1 MVTSAKTSLTTATT
15 KKRVAKKTE
24 YLMFEISQ
32 LDYSVLSY
40 QNNYRISLEI
50 VYKHTSAENIFGIA
64 KLIDVSFSKGNC
76 SNLHAFTILWR
87 LQYLVVHAQV
97 AP

>member
-1 MVTSAKTSLTTATT
+1 
-15 KKRVAKKTE
+15 
-24 YLMFEISQ
+24 MFEISE

-64 KLIDVSFSKGNC
+64 KLIVLIYMLSQYFGGFS
-76 SNLHAFTILWR
+76 IL
-87 LQYLVVHAQV
+87 LSTLK
-97 AP
+97 

>member
-1 MVTSAKTSLTTATT
+1 MAN
-15 KKRVAKKTE
+15 KTE

-97 AP
+97 SP

>member
-1 MVTSAKTSLTTATT
+1 MAMSAETSMTTATT
-15 KKRVAKKTE
+15 KKRVANKTE

-40 QNNYRISLEI
+40 QKNYRISLVI

-64 KLIDVSFSKGNC
+64 KLIDVSFSRGNC
-76 SNLHAFTILWR
+76 SNLHAFTKLWR
-87 LQYLVVHAQV
+87 LQYIVVHAQV
-97 AP
+97 AT